1 MGVFRQTDV
10 SWYFWGTER
19 NQTKHRNETY
29 KMLKKLTIISLFIL
43 FLPFFQTCSD
53 KNISENS
60 LLKNSPLAEEV
71 KIESKTELNGKEY
84 NLTFEEL
91 TQKKKK
97 AINDFVKLKKELT
110 LNGYQIGKLFIED
123 IETPQWSLL
132 PFTISILLN
141 LVLIFYAFKEKPK
154 VTLIL
159 GIVNLIILII
169 PLIMLYFGKIFED
182 IEQLKIG
189 YYLLLFN
196 LIIISFQS
204 YSELK
209 RKNIS

>member
-1 MGVFRQTDV
+1 
-10 SWYFWGTER
+10 
-19 NQTKHRNETY
+19 
-29 KMLKKLTIISLFIL
+29 MLKKLTIISLFIL

-53 KNISENS
+53 KNISENT
-60 LLKNSPLAEEV
+60 LLKNSPLTEEV
-71 KIESKTELNGKEY
+71 KSEFKTVLNGKDY
-84 NLTFEEL
+84 NLSFEEL

-123 IETPQWSLL
+123 IETPQWPLL

-141 LVLIFYAFKEKPK
+141 LFLIFYSFKEKPK

-159 GIVNLIILII
+159 SIVNLILIII

-189 YYLLLFN
+189 YYLLVFN
-196 LIIISFQS
+196 LVIISFQS

-209 RKNIS
+209 RKNIR

>member
-1 MGVFRQTDV
+1 
-10 SWYFWGTER
+10 
-19 NQTKHRNETY
+19 
-29 KMLKKLTIISLFIL
+29 MLKKLTIISLFIL
-43 FLPFFQTCSD
+43 LLPFFQTCSD
-53 KNISENS
+53 KNISENT
-60 LLKNSPLAEEV
+60 LLKNSPLTEEV
-71 KIESKTELNGKEY
+71 KSEFKTEPNGKDY
-84 NLTFEEL
+84 NLSFAEL

-141 LVLIFYAFKEKPK
+141 LFLIFYSFKEKPK

-159 GIVNLIILII
+159 SIVNLILIII

-189 YYLLLFN
+189 YYLLVFN
-196 LIIISFQS
+196 LVIISFQS

-209 RKNIS
+209 IKNIR

>member
-1 MGVFRQTDV
+1 
-10 SWYFWGTER
+10 
-19 NQTKHRNETY
+19 
-29 KMLKKLTIISLFIL
+29 MLKKLTIISLFIL

-53 KNISENS
+53 KNISENT
-60 LLKNSPLAEEV
+60 LLKNSPLTEEV
-71 KIESKTELNGKEY
+71 KSEFKTVLNGKDY
-84 NLTFEEL
+84 NLSFEEL
-91 TQKKKK
+91 TKKKKK

-110 LNGYQIGKLFIED
+110 LNGYQIGKLYIED
-123 IETPQWSLL
+123 IETPQWPLL

-141 LVLIFYAFKEKPK
+141 LFLIFYSFKEKPK

-159 GIVNLIILII
+159 SIVNLILIII

-189 YYLLLFN
+189 YYLLVFN
-196 LIIISFQS
+196 LVIISFQS

-209 RKNIS
+209 RKNIR

>member
-1 MGVFRQTDV
+1 
-10 SWYFWGTER
+10 
-19 NQTKHRNETY
+19 
-29 KMLKKLTIISLFIL
+29 MLKKLTIISLLIL

-60 LLKNSPLAEEV
+60 MLKNSPLQEEV
-71 KIESKTELNGKEY
+71 KIKSKTELNGNEY

-97 AINDFVKLKKELT
+97 AITDFVKLKKELT
-110 LNGYQIGKLFIED
+110 LNGYQIGKIFIED

-132 PFTISILLN
+132 PFTTSILLN
-141 LVLIFYAFKEKPK
+141 LLLIFYSFKEKPK
-154 VTLIL
+154 ATLIL
-159 GIVNLIILII
+159 GIVNLILLTI
-169 PLIMLYFGKIFED
+169 PLIVLYFGKIFED

-196 LIIISFQS
+196 LIIITFHS

>member
-1 MGVFRQTDV
+1 
-10 SWYFWGTER
+10 
-19 NQTKHRNETY
+19 
-29 KMLKKLTIISLFIL
+29 MLKKLTIISLFIL

-53 KNISENS
+53 KNISENT
-60 LLKNSPLAEEV
+60 LLKNSPLTEEV
-71 KIESKTELNGKEY
+71 KSEFKTELNGKDY
-84 NLTFEEL
+84 NLSFEEL

-123 IETPQWSLL
+123 IETPQWPFL

-141 LVLIFYAFKEKPK
+141 LFLIFYSFKEKPK

-159 GIVNLIILII
+159 SIVNLILIII

-189 YYLLLFN
+189 YYLLVFN
-196 LIIISFQS
+196 LVIISSQS

-209 RKNIS
+209 RKNIC

>member
-1 MGVFRQTDV
+1 
-10 SWYFWGTER
+10 
-19 NQTKHRNETY
+19 
-29 KMLKKLTIISLFIL
+29 MLKKLTIISIFIL

-53 KNISENS
+53 NNISENT
-60 LLKNSPLAEEV
+60 LLKNSPLTEEV
-71 KIESKTELNGKEY
+71 KSKSKTELNGKNY
-84 NLTFEEL
+84 NLNFEEL

-132 PFTISILLN
+132 PFVISILLN
-141 LVLIFYAFKEKPK
+141 LFLILYSFKGKPK
-154 VTLIL
+154 ATLIL
-159 GIVNLIILII
+159 SIVNLILLILT
-169 PLIMLYFGKIFED
+169 LIMLYFGKIFED

-189 YYLLLFN
+189 YYLLMFN
-196 LIIISFQS
+196 FIIITFQS

-209 RKNIS
+209 IKNLQK